1 MMGAPGQLPTH
12 YLPASVQELVEVVGV
27 SAALA
32 IVEERGGITLCV
44 PTVAASDHWLSG
56 LIGLPA
62 LTALVERY
70 RGEEIEIARCAAA
83 MRAIQEQQIVA
94 EAGAGASNATLARRY
109 GYTERGIRKLRRRVE
124 GELADASAQG
134 QLFAFE
140 TAGG

>member
-1 MMGAPGQLPTH
+1 MGVPGQIPTH
-12 YLPASVQELVEVVGV
+12 YLPASIQELIEVVGV

-44 PTVAASDHWLSG
+44 PTQALPDHWLVE
-56 LIGLPA
+56 LIGLAA

-83 MRAIQEQQIVA
+83 MRAIQEQQIVREA
-94 EAGAGASNATLARRY
+94 EAGASNATLARRY

-124 GELADASAQG
+124 GELADATAQG

-140 TAGG
+140 AVGE